1 MNLRDIGLQVASRR
15 ADLGLTQER
24 LARLGNL
31 SRSTIVHLE
40 KGTLKDLG
48 AAKLISLLTLLGLDL
63 SIGGQDQVKK
73 RSALEVAS
81 QTASVS
87 YKNKLMST
95 DLASALVSGKIATAD
110 FPYIATL
117 LDEAP
122 LPIIVSAV
130 EEAAI
135 ASHTRPKAIWKNIDR
150 WTDEMHSP
158 RPAWH

>member
-1 MNLRDIGLQVASRR
+1 MNLRDIGLLVASRR

-24 LARLGNL
+24 LAKLGNL

-40 KGTLKDLG
+40 KGSLKDLG
-48 AAKLISLLTLLGLDL
+48 AAKLFSLLMLLGLDL
-63 SIGGQDQVKK
+63 SVVGQGKK

-87 YKNKLMST
+87 YKNKLKST
-95 DLASALVSGKIATAD
+95 DLTSALVSGKISAAD
-110 FPYIATL
+110 YPYIATL

-135 ASHTRPKAIWKNIDR
+135 ASHIRPKTIWKNIDR

-158 RPAWH
+158 RPAWQ

>member
-1 MNLRDIGLQVASRR
+1 MNLRDIGLLVASRR
-15 ADLGLTQER
+15 ANLGLTQER
-24 LARLGNL
+24 LAKLGNL

-48 AAKLISLLTLLGLDL
+48 AAKLFSLLTLLGLDL
-63 SIGGQDQVKK
+63 SVGGPGKK
-73 RSALEVAS
+73 RSALEVAC

-87 YKNKLMST
+87 YKNTLMSA
-95 DLASALVSGKIATAD
+95 DLASALVSGKIPAAD

-135 ASHTRPKAIWKNIDR
+135 ASHIRPKAIWKNIDR
-150 WTDEMHSP
+150 WTHEMHSL
-158 RPAWH
+158 RPAWQ

>member
-1 MNLRDIGLQVASRR
+1 MNLLDIGPLVASRR

-24 LARLGNL
+24 LAKLGNL

-40 KGTLKDLG
+40 KGTLRDLG
-48 AAKLISLLTLLGLDL
+48 AAKLFSLLTLLGLDL
-63 SIGGQDQVKK
+63 SVGNHDQGKK
-73 RSALEVAS
+73 RSALEVAC
-81 QTASVS
+81 QRASVS

-158 RPAWH
+158 RPAWQ